1 MSKTNTT
8 NRKPTKRSRFAE
20 LLAIPAVAANP
31 ELVEFIN
38 HEVELL
44 DKKNSAERKPTEK
57 QVANEGIK
65 VAILDLLAA
74 HPNRLFTIG
83 EIIKEAEG
91 MPEDMTPQRA
101 SALLRQMEDE
111 VVKTY
116 EKRKAY
122 FAYKAE

>member
-1 MSKTNTT
+1 MSTT
-8 NRKPTKRSRFAE
+8 NKKMTKRDYFNGFLAKYPLTEGEKNFVLHE
-20 LLAIPAVAANP
+20 L
-31 ELVEFIN
+31 
-38 HEVELL
+38 ELL

-65 VAILDLLAA
+65 AAILDLLAA

-101 SALLRQMEDE
+101 SALLRQMEGE

>member
-1 MSKTNTT
+1 MAKTE
-8 NRKPTKRSRFAE
+8 KKMTKRDYFNGFLSKYPLTEGEKNFVLHE
-20 LLAIPAVAANP
+20 L
-31 ELVEFIN
+31 
-38 HEVELL
+38 ELL
-44 DKKNSAERKPTEK
+44 DKKNSTERKPTEK
-57 QVANEGIK
+57 QVANEGLK
-65 VAILDLLAA
+65 AAILDLLAA

-101 SALLRQMEDE
+101 SALLRQMENE

-122 FAYKAE
+122 FAYKGE

>member
-1 MSKTNTT
+1 MATIEK
-8 NRKPTKRSRFAE
+8 KLTKRDHLNAILSKYPLTEGEREFVLHE
-20 LLAIPAVAANP
+20 L
-31 ELVEFIN
+31 
-38 HEVELL
+38 ELL

-65 VAILDLLAA
+65 ESILTLLAS

-83 EIIKEAEG
+83 EIIKEVEG

-101 SALLRQMEDE
+101 SALLRQMGDE